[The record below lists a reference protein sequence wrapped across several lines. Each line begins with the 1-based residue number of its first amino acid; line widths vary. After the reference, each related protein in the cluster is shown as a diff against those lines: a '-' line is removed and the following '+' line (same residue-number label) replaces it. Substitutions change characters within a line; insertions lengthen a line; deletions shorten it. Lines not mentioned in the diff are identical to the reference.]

1 MSPFDVGIR
10 MSSVSLTAMTASGRR
25 MSTVMKRNPARA
37 TSGVPWLSG
46 GAFSDAMAVRRTWIS
61 GSTGMPTSSPQGAR
75 PLLLGSAPATQD
87 QGGDE
92 DGEQSEQ
99 QHGRDDD
106 GNLPLVLRS
115 ERMRCRRYVAIRR
128 RDSDQH
134 REPLRHGNAPRS
146 PKPRDRSDS
155 G

>member
-37 TSGVPWLSG
+37 TSGVPWLNG

-75 PLLLGSAPATQD
+75 PLLLGASPPTQD
-87 QGGDE
+87 QDDDE
-92 DGEQSEQ
+92 DGEQSQEQ
-99 QHGRDDD
+99 QGREDD
-106 GNLPLVLRS
+106 GHRPFVRRS
-115 ERMRCRRYVAIRR
+115 
-128 RDSDQH
+128 
-134 REPLRHGNAPRS
+134 RS
-146 PKPRDRSDS
+146 
-155 G
+155 